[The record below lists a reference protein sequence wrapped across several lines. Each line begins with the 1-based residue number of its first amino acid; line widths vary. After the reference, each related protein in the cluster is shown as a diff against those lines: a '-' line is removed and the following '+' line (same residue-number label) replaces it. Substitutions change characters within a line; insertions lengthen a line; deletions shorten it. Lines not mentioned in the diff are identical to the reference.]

1 MLSVTYKPFK
11 LSVMAL
17 LQKARVFVPDEFLQ
31 DGPMLASKARSQP
44 LEWGTVSAPLEST

>member
-1 MLSVTYKPFK
+1 MLIVAHKPFK

-17 LQKARVFVPDEFLQ
+17 LQKARVFVPGEFLQ
-31 DGPMLASKARSQP
+31 DGLMLASKASSQP